1 MNNNILDLNLNK
13 DFSIDE
19 IEKIILA
26 NAFNG
31 CKEIEEIFLYLKPE
45 DFDNSNNRSIFAVL
59 EKLWAENKNIDVLSI
74 INFISTNN
82 EFQFENFVSY
92 IIGVDSKFTYQQN
105 IIQYIDIIK
114 NNSIK
119 RKFLD
124 FAKTLEDTDLDVIS
138 AKDKLWNLEKQFL
151 NITSNKKTKEIEQIG
166 KIVEEY
172 NKKLEQLINQT
183 DELTGMASGYPS
195 IDKIT
200 NGFQGGDLIIL
211 AARPGVGKT
220 ALGIN
225 FLLNAAKNL
234 KDKQDL
240 NFGEQTSK
248 QDIVL
253 MFSMEMGNI
262 QICQRIVSIESGVNM
277 NVTRKGNLDS
287 MQWTSI
293 SESISKLYD
302 MPLYIDDTSDLTI
315 VDIQSK
321 VKQLSN
327 EKNIKL
333 IVVDY
338 LQLLKES
345 RKSFNINRQQE
356 VANISRSLKSVA
368 RQFDVPVIAI
378 AQLSRKIEE
387 RKGDSKKPLL
397 SDLRESGA
405 IEQDADLVCFLS
417 YKEETNE
424 DKKDF
429 NNVIVEFMIAKNR
442 NGAIGNVDLLFVKS
456 LSKYYDASLNYEK
469 EYSSN

>member
-1 MNNNILDLNLNK
+1 MKNNILDLNLNK
-13 DFSIDE
+13 NFSIDE
-19 IEKIILA
+19 IEKIILS
-26 NAFNG
+26 NAFHG

-45 DFDNSNNRSIFAVL
+45 DFDNSNNRLIFAVL

-105 IIQYIDIIK
+105 IVQYIDIIK

-124 FAKTLEDTDLDVIS
+124 FAKILEDTDLDVIS

-183 DELTGMASGYPS
+183 DELTGISSGFPS

-234 KDKQDL
+234 KNKHDL

-293 SESISKLYD
+293 SESISELYD

-327 EKNIKL
+327 EKTIKL

-338 LQLLKES
+338 LQLLKEN

-429 NNVIVEFMIAKNR
+429 NNVIVDFMIAKNR
-442 NGAIGNVDLLFVKS
+442 NGAIGNVDLIFVKS
-456 LSKYYDASLNYEK
+456 LSKYFDAILNYEK
-469 EYSSN
+469 EYSSS

>member
-1 MNNNILDLNLNK
+1 MNDNILDLDLNK

-26 NAFNG
+26 NSFNV
-31 CKEIEEIFLYLKPE
+31 CKETEEIFLNLKPE
-45 DFDNSNNRSIFAVL
+45 DFELSQHRLIFAVL
-59 EKLWAENKNIDVLSI
+59 EKLWAENKKVDVLSV

-82 EFQFENFVSY
+82 EFQFEDFVSY
-92 IIGVDSKFTYQQN
+92 IIGIDSKFAFQQN
-105 IIQYIDIIK
+105 IVQYIDIIK

-119 RKFLD
+119 RKFSD
-124 FAKTLEDTDLDVIS
+124 FAKTLEDTNLDVIS

-151 NITSNKKTKEIEQIG
+151 NITSNKKTKQIEQIG

-172 NKKLEQLINQT
+172 NKKLEQLLNQT
-183 DELTGMASGYPS
+183 DELTGITSGFPS

-225 FLLNAAKNL
+225 FILNAAKSI
-234 KDKQDL
+234 KDKAEIEPTKSTD
-240 NFGEQTSK
+240 K

-262 QICQRIVSIESGVNM
+262 QICHRIVSIESGVNM
-277 NVTRKGNLDS
+277 NLSRKANLDS

-293 SESISKLYD
+293 SESISKLYN
-302 MPLYIDDTSDLTI
+302 MPLYIDDSSDLTI
-315 VDIQSK
+315 MDIQSK

-345 RKSFNINRQQE
+345 RKSVNINRQQE
-356 VANISRSLKSVA
+356 VANISRSLKSIA
-368 RQFDVPVIAI
+368 RQIDAPIIAI

-387 RKGDSKKPLL
+387 RKGDGKKPLL

-417 YKEETNE
+417 YKEEVNE
-424 DKKDF
+424 NKKDF
-429 NNVIVEFMIAKNR
+429 NNVIVDFMIAKNR

-469 EYSSN
+469 DYTNN